1 MAVLTLL
8 SLLGL
13 MCLSLL
19 LALSKL
25 TSVIPAQAGSR
36 ARTPGGR
43 CRLEGDRGLGILG
56 GD

>member
-43 CRLEGDRGLGILG
+43 CRLEGDRGLGMLG